1 MWYLQ
6 VVNSSK
12 TCSLLHLP
20 LLCADLIETAS
31 NKQKDMVCIFI
42 LYIQTPQFRI
52 CFTAAIHQEC
62 LAHIKSSSWTLA
74 ALHATF
80 LSIKNQ
86 RWSQNTLNYMHLT
99 ICMHGSFA
107 KNQNWPV
114 ETSLAICQTWSDI
127 FNCSKSN
134 LRRFKYQPLES
145 K

>member
-99 ICMHGSFA
+99 ILHARIICKKPELA
-107 KNQNWPV
+107 CWNQ
-114 ETSLAICQTWSDI
+114 SCYL
-127 FNCSKSN
+127 SN
-134 LRRFKYQPLES
+134 LKWYLQLFEIQSAKI
-145 K
+145 